1 MSMTM
6 SPHIIKVLLADDQTM
21 IRQGLAYIINLQKD
35 MQLVGEAAD
44 GNEAVRLT
52 SDTKPD
58 VILMDVQMPGRSG
71 IEATREIIRV
81 IPEVKVVILTTFEVQ
96 DYVIE
101 GIRAGAVGYLLKDAD
116 TEIMLEA
123 IRAAYRGEAVYRTGM
138 AASALS
144 QALASE
150 SKGHRGE
157 FNLLEPLTER
167 EQEVLQQMSY
177 GLRNDQI
184 AEVLF
189 ITEGTVKTHIHR
201 ILQKFGAED
210 RTQLV
215 VMALRNGLVK

>member
-1 MSMTM
+1 M
-6 SPHIIKVLLADDQTM
+6 IKVLLADDQTM
-21 IRQGLAYIINLQKD
+21 IRQGLGYIIKIQKD

-44 GNEAVRLT
+44 GDEAVRLT
-52 SDTKPD
+52 LDAKPD
-58 VILMDVQMPGRSG
+58 VVLMDVQMPGRSG
-71 IEATREIIRV
+71 IEATREIIRRM
-81 IPEVKVVILTTFEVQ
+81 PEVKVVILTTFEVQ
-96 DYVIE
+96 DYVFD

-116 TEIMLEA
+116 AEMMLES

-138 AASALS
+138 AADALAR
-144 QALASE
+144 ALASE
-150 SKGHRGE
+150 MQDHQAKIK
-157 FNLLEPLTER
+157 LLEPLTER

-184 AEVLF
+184 AEALH

-215 VMALRNGLVK
+215 VMALRGGLVK